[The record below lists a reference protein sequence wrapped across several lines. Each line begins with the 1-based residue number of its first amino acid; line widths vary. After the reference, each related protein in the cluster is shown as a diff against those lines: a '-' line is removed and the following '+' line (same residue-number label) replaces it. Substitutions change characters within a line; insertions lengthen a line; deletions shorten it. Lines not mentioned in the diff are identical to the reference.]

1 MLLSF
6 LVLMM
11 MAELMPGVVPE
22 VLGAVPVSQPGDVV
36 MSVVEV
42 RYVSAPSWL
51 RFDSV
56 RGLGELGTATKLVR
70 GVVCVRNVAR
80 SVGKLVSL
88 LCR

>member
-6 LVLMM
+6 LVLMI

-42 RYVSAPSWL
+42 R
-51 RFDSV
+51 
-56 RGLGELGTATKLVR
+56 
-70 GVVCVRNVAR
+70 
-80 SVGKLVSL
+80 
-88 LCR
+88 